1 MLAKI
6 EKNKMLVINKNKKKN
21 KKNKIRTKIIKLLI
35 LFPNNDAKFDNAIVD
50 NIKLILLNYN
60 NFNIAK
66 IVANNIESVI
76 SMNKKLISNKLVLM
90 KSIH

>member
-6 EKNKMLVINKNKKKN
+6 EKNKMLVINKNKKN

-35 LFPNNDAKFDNAIVD
+35 LFPNNNAKFDNAIVD